1 MNEQLVASLEEYL
14 RELRVDL
21 YGFAD
26 IAGIFRGP
34 WRDWPYAIS
43 IALELPGED
52 LLDVQDGPTPRY
64 YEAYVRTNARLNEV
78 GAAVE
83 TWIRR
88 QGYRA
93 QAVLATVSS
102 EGLDK
107 ECEPALTAPVQ
118 HKTVAT
124 RAGLGWIGK
133 NALLITREYG
143 PRVRLTSV
151 FTELPLTTAMPIE
164 YGQCGQCTRCQVACP
179 AHAISGDMWVIGVSR
194 EALVDVEKCRQCAEQ
209 LLMERVGQQN
219 AVCGVCVAVCPF
231 AGRPSKKAAAPADA

>member
-1 MNEQLVASLEEYL
+1 MSEQLVANLEEYL

-21 YGFAD
+21 YGLAS
-26 IAGIFRGP
+26 IGGIFGGK
-34 WRDWPYAIS
+34 WKDWPYAIS
-43 IALELPGED
+43 IALELPIED
-52 LLDVQDGPTPRY
+52 MVDVQDGPTPRY
-64 YEAYVRTNARLNEV
+64 YAAYVRTNDRLNQV
-78 GAAVE
+78 AAAVE
-83 TWIRR
+83 SWIRQ

-107 ECEPALTAPVQ
+107 DCGPSLSAPVQ

-133 NALLITREYG
+133 NALLITRKYG

-151 FTELPLTTAMPIE
+151 FTDMPLPTATPIE
-164 YGQCGQCTRCQVACP
+164 YGQCGKCTRCQEACP
-179 AHAISGDMWVIGVSR
+179 AQAITGGMWVVGISR
-194 EALVDVEKCRQCAEQ
+194 EALVNVEACRLRAEH
-209 LLMERVGQQN
+209 LLMERVGEQN

-231 AGRPSKKAAAPADA
+231 AGRPSGKAATPADA

>member
-1 MNEQLVASLEEYL
+1 LNERLVADLEEYL
-14 RELRVDL
+14 RELQVDL
-21 YGFAD
+21 YGFAN
-26 IAGIFRGP
+26 IAEVFGGR

-43 IALELPGED
+43 IALELPIED
-52 LLDVQDGPTPRY
+52 MLDVQDGPTPRY
-64 YEAYVRTNARLNEV
+64 YAAYVRTNDRLNQV

-83 TWIRR
+83 SWIRQ

-107 ECEPALTAPVQ
+107 EFGPSLTASVQ

-133 NALLITREYG
+133 NALLITQKYG

-151 FTELPLTTAMPIE
+151 FTDMPLPAAMPIE
-164 YGQCGQCTRCQVACP
+164 YGQCGKCTRCQTACP
-179 AHAISGDMWVIGVSR
+179 AQAISGDMWVIGVSR
-194 EALVDVEKCRQCAEQ
+194 EALVDVEACRLRAEQ
-209 LLMERVGQQN
+209 LLMERVGEQN

-231 AGRPSKKAAAPADA
+231 AGRPSGKATTSAGA